1 MSVVSDYA
9 IMLLETGLST
19 LFMSFIAVSVAFIV
33 LVVVGIYVYA
43 FFPR

>member
-19 LFMSFIAVSVAFIV
+19 LFMAFIAVSVAFIV